1 MNLELLA
8 HKWGLI
14 NPCKY
19 IHRYSMSN
27 NYKGTPMLPRDTAM
41 QSFFDLKTIK
51 QAFNRIYMKT
61 FDDQEILIEKEYAI
75 SGAKLI
81 Q

>member
-1 MNLELLA
+1 
-8 HKWGLI
+8 
-14 NPCKY
+14 
-19 IHRYSMSN
+19 
-27 NYKGTPMLPRDTAM
+27 MLPRDTAM